1 MRYHSTLKSGAQKS
15 TLALLIPAML
25 TLSLAACDEQ
35 QIGTI
40 AGAAAGAAGGKA
52 IAGDGTKGYIGLILG
67 AVVGGYLG
75 GELGKRLSN
84 RDKEQQAAATNRVLD
99 TGQTTSWAN
108 AETGAKGTVSAQPTF
123 KNSAN
128 EVCRD
133 FSSSA
138 TVSDGTSGTGQGTA
152 CKQADGTW
160 RIVKQG

>member
-1 MRYHSTLKSGAQKS
+1 MRYSIAHKS
-15 TLALLIPAML
+15 TLVLVTAAVLSM
-25 TLSLAACDEQ
+25 SLAACDEQ

-40 AGAAAGAAGGKA
+40 AGAAAGAAGGRA
-52 IAGDGTKGYIGLILG
+52 IAGDGTRGYVGLILG

-84 RDKEQQAAATNRVLD
+84 RDKEQQAVATNRVLE
-99 TGQTTSWAN
+99 TGQTSTWAN
-108 AETGAKGTVSAQPTF
+108 TETGAKGSVSAQPTF

-133 FSSSA
+133 FSSTA
-138 TVSDGTSGTGQGTA
+138 TVADGSSGTGQGTA